1 MNEFQLIERFF
12 CRPAADTILGVGDD
26 AAIIRPSPGCDLHL
40 SADML
45 VAGRHFL
52 PDTDPRALGHKA
64 LAVNLSDMAAMG
76 ARPRWVL
83 LSLALPASDETWLA
97 QFAEGLFTL
106 AAEHEV
112 SLIGGDTTSGPLTL
126 SVTIIGET
134 LSGQAL
140 RRDAARAGDDIW
152 FSGEVGMAALALKN
166 GLTIPADIAAECKQR
181 LDRPTPRVALGRALL
196 PLARACLDVSDGVC
210 GDLSHI
216 LQRSQVGATLWF
228 EALPAHPWLAAR
240 RDAYQDCLLAGG
252 DDYELL
258 FTADVSQRA
267 AIEQAARQCGVA
279 VTRIGVINAGS
290 GLRVLDGQ
298 GAAMTVDRKGYDH
311 FGDS

>member
-12 CRPAADTILGVGDD
+12 CRPATDTILGVGDD
-26 AAIIRPSPGCDLHL
+26 AAIVRPSPGCDLHL

-52 PDTDPRALGHKA
+52 ADTDPRALGHKA

-83 LSLALPASDETWLA
+83 LSLALPTNDETWLA
-97 QFAEGLFTL
+97 QFAEGFFAL
-106 AAEHEV
+106 AAAHDV

-126 SVTIIGET
+126 SVTILGET

-140 RRDAARAGDDIW
+140 RRDAARPGDDIW
-152 FSGEVGMAALALKN
+152 LSGEVGMAALALKHAPT
-166 GLTIPADIAAECKQR
+166 LPDDVAAVCRQR
-181 LDRPTPRVALGRALL
+181 LDWPTPRVALGRALL

-210 GDLSHI
+210 GDLTHI
-216 LQRSQVGATLWF
+216 LDRSQVGATLWF
-228 EALPAHPWLAAR
+228 ASLPTHPWLAAQ
-240 RDAYQDCLLAGG
+240 RDAHQDCLLAGG

-258 FTADVSQRA
+258 FTADAAQRS

-279 VTRIGVINAGS
+279 VTRIGIIDAAP

-298 GAAMTVDRKGYDH
+298 GTAMTVDKKGYDH
-311 FGDS
+311 FGDC